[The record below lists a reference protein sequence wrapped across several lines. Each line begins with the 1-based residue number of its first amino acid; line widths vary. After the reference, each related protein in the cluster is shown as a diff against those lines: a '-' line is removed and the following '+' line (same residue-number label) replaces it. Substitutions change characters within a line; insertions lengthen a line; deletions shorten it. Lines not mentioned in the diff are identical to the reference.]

1 VTAPYAHCAR
11 WLTVG
16 LFAVAAACGK
26 REIAAEAPLEPPPP
40 AIVEGVSTPDSPPA
54 AAATSARAPVARR
67 TPPSA
72 RLKGVRFERNRWMAE
87 LVAPV
92 PAAIELQLATRELP
106 LGHRGPVI
114 CRRMAELV
122 APAAV
127 AETTLE
133 ALPLGELLRATPE
146 PRGRKSLGRTV
157 RVLADGRVRAAVMR
171 VPPANLVRADITDE
185 REGSAVFRWESALV
199 RREPPDQ
206 SLRNGLAAYQAV
218 LVVDHLVQ
226 NQSRRSLLVAA
237 DGSVVAGEGSDAFT
251 PHPVEGALTAPLAR
265 LARHVT
271 YSASLVERL
280 RALDRERL
288 VRALGGGEMLA
299 TPKEV
304 DQILER
310 KRGLE
315 KLVEGLVKRRG
326 AEKALALP

>member
-1 VTAPYAHCAR
+1 
-11 WLTVG
+11 
-16 LFAVAAACGK
+16 
-26 REIAAEAPLEPPPP
+26 
-40 AIVEGVSTPDSPPA
+40 
-54 AAATSARAPVARR
+54 
-67 TPPSA
+67 
-72 RLKGVRFERNRWMAE
+72 VRFERNRWMAE
-87 LVAPV
+87 LVAPA
-92 PAAIELQLATRELP
+92 PAAVELQLATRELP

-133 ALPLGELLRATPE
+133 TLPLGELLRATPE
-146 PRGRKSLGRTV
+146 PRGRKLLGQTL
-157 RVLADGRVRAAVMR
+157 RVLGDGRVRAAVMR
-171 VPPANLVRADITDE
+171 VPPPNLVKADVTDE
-185 REGSAVFRWESALV
+185 REGSAIFRWESALV
-199 RREPPDQ
+199 RRETPAE
-206 SLRNGLAAYQAV
+206 SLRSGLAAYQAV

-237 DGSVVAGEGSDAFT
+237 DGTSVVAGEGSDAFT
-251 PHPVEGALTAPLAR
+251 PHPVEGALATPLTR

-288 VRALGGGEMLA
+288 VRALTGGEPLA
-299 TPKEV
+299 TPKEI

-326 AEKALALP
+326 AQKALALP